1 MSEMPDTTS
10 QGATY
15 MQQYATPSDL
25 TVEDK
30 ATLVDTLL
38 RYRDERPTLPL
49 FKRLS
54 SGQWITVTAKHFAD
68 EVDGVA
74 KGLIA
79 SGIEPGD
86 RVAICSATR
95 YEWSLLDYA
104 IWRAGAT
111 TVAVYET
118 SAPDQ
123 VQYLLDDSG
132 TVALIVEDDNH
143 RDKFREVTA
152 ALPALRET
160 FVIDD
165 GAVNELTQRGAD
177 VPDSELDSRHANTVS
192 SDAATLIYTSG
203 TTGRPKGVV
212 LTHANFLAEC
222 AATRE
227 AVGSG
232 LEEGNSTLLFLPLAH
247 VFARVIAVASLE
259 SGVIVGH
266 TSDIPHLVEHLATFK
281 PNYVLSVPRVFEKV
295 YNSAK
300 QKAYDGGKGS
310 IFDKAADTAI
320 EYSEALEKGGPG
332 IVLKLKHKVFDALV
346 YNKLRAALGGNCD
359 GAISGGAP
367 LGARLGHFF
376 RGAGVP
382 VYEGYG
388 LSETT
393 AAITA
398 NSEEHQR
405 VGSVGRP
412 IPGVTIAI
420 ADEDGEV
427 LVKGPVVFTEYWH
440 NPDATADAIRD
451 GWFHTGDVGR
461 LDDGFLYITG
471 RKKELIVTAGGKNV
485 SPAQLEDS
493 IRAHPMI
500 SQCLVVGDNKPFIAA
515 LITIDTEAVP
525 GWLER
530 NGLAADTP
538 LTELASNDKLRA
550 EITEAVDAANA
561 KVSKAEAI
569 KKFNILDTDF
579 TIDSGELTP
588 TMKLKRNIIHSA
600 HQKAIAD
607 LYT

>member
-1 MSEMPDTTS
+1 
-10 QGATY
+10 

-49 FKRLS
+49 FRRLS
-54 SGQWITVTAKHFAD
+54 SGEWITVTAKHFAD
-68 EVDGVA
+68 EVDAVA

-79 SGIEPGD
+79 SDVEPGD

-95 YEWSLLDYA
+95 YEWSVLDYA

-132 TVALIVEDDNH
+132 TVMLIVEDDNH
-143 RDKFREVTA
+143 RDKFREVTD
-152 ALPALRET
+152 ALPAVRET
-160 FVIDD
+160 LVIDD
-165 GAVNELTQRGAD
+165 GAINELSARGKD
-177 VPDSELDSRHANTVS
+177 VPDAELDARHANTVS

-212 LTHANFLAEC
+212 LTHSNFLAEC

-266 TSDIPHLVEHLATFK
+266 TSDIPNLVEHLGTFK

-332 IVLKLKHKVFDALV
+332 IALKLKHAVFDALV
-346 YNKLRAALGGNCD
+346 YKKLRAALGGNCD

-398 NSEEHQR
+398 NNEEHQR

-412 IPGVTIAI
+412 IPGVSIAI

-440 NPDATADAIRD
+440 NPEATADAIRD
-451 GWFHTGDVGR
+451 GWFHTGDVGN

-515 LITIDTEAVP
+515 LITIDAESVP

-530 NGLAADTP
+530 NGLASDTS
-538 LTELASNDKLRA
+538 LSDLATNEKLRA
-550 EITEAVDAANA
+550 EIAEAVDAANA

-569 KKFNILDTDF
+569 KKFSILDTDF